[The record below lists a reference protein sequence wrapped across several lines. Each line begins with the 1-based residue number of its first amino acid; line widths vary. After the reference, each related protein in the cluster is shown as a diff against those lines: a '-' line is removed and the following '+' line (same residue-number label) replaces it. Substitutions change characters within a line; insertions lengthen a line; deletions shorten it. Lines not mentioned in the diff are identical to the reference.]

1 MKQTLKLLLTGLIL
15 AGSPVLLK
23 AQVPQ
28 KFNYQGIARD
38 TKGNPMGKQTL
49 GIKLSVLPTADA
61 TTPEYEEVQ
70 TITTNE
76 FGLYTLQIGNGT
88 AVTGTMKEVKWETG
102 NKYIKVAIDPQGGTN
117 YADAGTTQLLSVP
130 YAIYADKAGM
140 AKETAGGD
148 RAGAVS
154 TSAAGTGTVN
164 FLTKFTAANTIYNSQ
179 VFDNGTNI
187 GIGTTT
193 PAATAKIH
201 INQNSASV
209 LEHMRMQNLS
219 ATGAGRFTLYSDG
232 ASNYSTFTKYG
243 STYAGGYAG
252 ITTLYPLANLLAFG
266 NNGVAAN
273 DGLGR
278 FLISTAGNA
287 GISIFK
293 GGTSKLKFHADFTTE
308 NVGIGGNSAPVGRVH
323 MNNTDGTTMD
333 VRLTNNTTGHTAT
346 DGLDIRNTGNDA
358 SITNRE
364 NANLTLGTNNVTRM
378 TVTAAGNVE
387 LANQIKIAGGAPGAG
402 KVLTSDATGLAT
414 WQTPAAGGGV
424 SGSGTVNYI
433 PKFTPNGT
441 TLGNSSLV
449 DNGSALYFGR
459 TSQGSF
465 FGVPFGTQFRDHT
478 APFGFSL
485 FGFEGKQ
492 NTGSFLVLE
501 DSSASTNRGIY
512 FQNHTTNPTLSNDKM
527 GYIQQSTLENT
538 FRFANGGGLGLEV
551 NLANGRMG
559 NYISTSLSNAELSIL
574 SSKDTAAYF
583 VSDNFNGTGNY
594 GVMVE
599 SYSDYSP
606 TGIFSNTN
614 FEGTGNSSYSYGII
628 NLVNGGSQDA
638 YGAYNSVVNSTGS
651 NSFVSGGIN
660 YATQNGTGDA
670 YGSQNSATS
679 ISTTTTATVFGS
691 YNDAYAPSNSTGRS
705 IGVYSYAS
713 GGDETVIG
721 VSGFAQGNYDL
732 TNGTNNPR
740 GIFGDADGG
749 SGNSDYT
756 YSIYGAAPTGGFF
769 NNYSGYFEGN
779 THINGTLSK
788 AGGTFKI
795 DHPQDPAN
803 KYLVHSF
810 VESPDMM
817 NVYNG
822 NIVTD
827 ASGNA
832 VVELPAYFQAENKD
846 FKYQLTVIDNSND
859 FVMAKVSSE
868 VNNNT
873 FSIKTSKPNVKVSWQ
888 VTGVRQDAWAN
899 ANRVE
904 AEVEKADREKGKYLH
919 PELFGQDASKGLHHS
934 ERMTPKPQSAKEQ
947 QRIAENKEA
956 MAAAQKRGEELRKQ
970 KAAAEQKAK
979 ANQQNNPLGGR

>member
-1 MKQTLKLLLTGLIL
+1 
-15 AGSPVLLK
+15 
-23 AQVPQ
+23 
-28 KFNYQGIARD
+28 
-38 TKGNPMGKQTL
+38 
-49 GIKLSVLPTADA
+49 
-61 TTPEYEEVQ
+61 
-70 TITTNE
+70 
-76 FGLYTLQIGNGT
+76 
-88 AVTGTMKEVKWETG
+88 
-102 NKYIKVAIDPQGGTN
+102 
-117 YADAGTTQLLSVP
+117 
-130 YAIYADKAGM
+130 
-140 AKETAGGD
+140 
-148 RAGAVS
+148 
-154 TSAAGTGTVN
+154 
-164 FLTKFTAANTIYNSQ
+164 
-179 VFDNGTNI
+179 
-187 GIGTTT
+187 
-193 PAATAKIH
+193 
-201 INQNSASV
+201 
-209 LEHMRMQNLS
+209 MQNLS
-219 ATGAGRFTLYSDG
+219 STGAGRFTMYSD
-232 ASNYSTFTKYG
+232 AANNYSTFTKYG

-293 GGTSKLKFHADFTTE
+293 GGTSKLKFHADYTTE
-308 NVGIGGNSAPVGRVH
+308 NVGIGGNSAPIGRVH

-364 NANLTLGTNNVTRM
+364 NANLTLGTNNITRM

-387 LANQIKIAGGAPGAG
+387 LANQIRISGGAPGAG
-402 KVLTSDATGLAT
+402 KVLTSDASGLAT
-414 WQTPAAGGGV
+414 WQTPAAGGGL

-441 TLGNSSLV
+441 TLGNSVLV
-449 DNGSALYFGR
+449 DNGLGLYYGR

-465 FGVPFGTQFRDHT
+465 LGYLYGAQFRDH
-478 APFGFSL
+478 AASSFSL
-485 FGFEGKQ
+485 FGFQGKQ
-492 NTGSFLVLE
+492 NTGTFLVLE
-501 DSSASTNRGIY
+501 DSSSGTDRGIY
-512 FQNHTTNPTLSNDKM
+512 FQNYTTNPTASSDKL
-527 GYIQQSTLENT
+527 GYIGHSTNNK
-538 FRFANGGGLGLEV
+538 FRFGNGFGSGLEV
-551 NLANGRMG
+551 NLADGRMG
-559 NYISTSLSNAELSIL
+559 NSSSTSISNAEFSIL

-606 TGIFSNTN
+606 TGISSTTS
-614 FEGTGNSSYSYGII
+614 FEGTGNFSYSYGIT
-628 NLVNGGSQDA
+628 NVVSGGSQDA
-638 YGAYNSVVNSTGS
+638 YGDYNYVDNAAGST
-651 NSFVSGGIN
+651 SFVTGGYN
-660 YATQNGTGDA
+660 YASQNGTGDA
-670 YGSQNSATS
+670 YGSFS
-679 ISTTTTATVFGS
+679 IASSLATTAGSTAYGS
-691 YNDAYAPSNSTGRS
+691 YNEAYAPSVSLSRS
-705 IGVYSYAS
+705 VGVFSYAQ
-713 GGDETVIG
+713 GGDEVVTA
-721 VSGFAQGNYDL
+721 VSGFAQGHFDAI
-732 TNGTNNPR
+732 NGTNNPR

-749 SGNSDYT
+749 SSNSDYT
-756 YSIYGAAPTGGFF
+756 YSIYGAAPTGAFF

-779 THINGTLSK
+779 THVNGTLSK

-873 FSIKTSKPNVKVSWQ
+873 FTIKTSKPNVKVSWQ

-934 ERMTPKPQSAKEQ
+934 ERMTPKPQSAKEK
-947 QRIAENKEA
+947 QRNAENKEA
-956 MAAAQKRGEELRKQ
+956 MAAAQKRGEELSKQ

-979 ANQQNNPLGGR
+979 AGQQNNPLGGR

>member
-1 MKQTLKLLLTGLIL
+1 M
-15 AGSPVLLK
+15 
-23 AQVPQ
+23 
-28 KFNYQGIARD
+28 
-38 TKGNPMGKQTL
+38 
-49 GIKLSVLPTADA
+49 
-61 TTPEYEEVQ
+61 
-70 TITTNE
+70 
-76 FGLYTLQIGNGT
+76 
-88 AVTGTMKEVKWETG
+88 
-102 NKYIKVAIDPQGGTN
+102 
-117 YADAGTTQLLSVP
+117 
-130 YAIYADKAGM
+130 
-140 AKETAGGD
+140 
-148 RAGAVS
+148 
-154 TSAAGTGTVN
+154 
-164 FLTKFTAANTIYNSQ
+164 
-179 VFDNGTNI
+179 
-187 GIGTTT
+187 
-193 PAATAKIH
+193 
-201 INQNSASV
+201 
-209 LEHMRMQNLS
+209 
-219 ATGAGRFTLYSDG
+219 
-232 ASNYSTFTKYG
+232 
-243 STYAGGYAG
+243 
-252 ITTLYPLANLLAFG
+252 
-266 NNGVAAN
+266 
-273 DGLGR
+273 
-278 FLISTAGNA
+278 
-287 GISIFK
+287 FK

-308 NVGIGGNSAPVGRVH
+308 NVGIGGNAAPVSRVH
-323 MNNTDGTTMD
+323 LNNTDGTTMD

-414 WQTPAAGGGV
+414 WQTPAAGSGV

-441 TLGNSSLV
+441 TLGNSVLV
-449 DNGSALYFGR
+449 DNGFGLYYGR

-465 FGVPFGTQFRDHT
+465 FGIPYGAQFRDHT
-478 APFGFSL
+478 AASGFSL

-492 NTGSFLVLE
+492 NTGCFLVLE

-527 GYIQQSTLENT
+527 GYIQHSTAENT
-538 FRFANGGGLGLEV
+538 FRFGNGIGIGLEV
-551 NLANGRMG
+551 NLADGRMG
-559 NYISTSLSNAELSIL
+559 NSGATSASNAQLSIF

-583 VSDNFNGTGNY
+583 VSDNLNGTPNY

-599 SYSDYSP
+599 SYSDITP
-606 TGIFSNTN
+606 TGILLNTN
-614 FEGTGNSSYSYGII
+614 FEGTGNSSFTYGI
-628 NLVNGGSQDA
+628 NNFVSGGSQDA
-638 YGAYNSVVNSTGS
+638 YAQNNSVS
-651 NSFVSGGIN
+651 NVAGASSYIAGTAATV
-660 YATQNGTGDA
+660 TQNGTGEA
-670 YGSQNSATS
+670 YGNISYVYSNSPTSTAT
-679 ISTTTTATVFGS
+679 IYGDYITTTA
-691 YNDAYAPSNSTGRS
+691 PSNGLGRS
-705 IGVYSYAS
+705 VGVFSYAV
-713 GGDETVIG
+713 GGDDVVTA
-721 VSGFAQGNYDL
+721 VSGFAQGHYNNS
-732 TNGTNNPR
+732 NGTNNPR

-749 SGNSDYT
+749 TGNSDYT
-756 YSIYGAAPTGGFF
+756 YSIYGATPTGGLFY
-769 NNYSGYFEGN
+769 NYSGYFEGN

-827 ASGNA
+827 ANGNA
-832 VVELPAYFQAENKD
+832 MIELPAYFQAENKD

-904 AEVEKADREKGKYLH
+904 AEVEKAEREKGKYLH
-919 PELFGQDASKGLHHS
+919 PELFGQDASKGLHYS
-934 ERMTPKPQSAKEQ
+934 ERMTPKPQTAKEQ

-970 KAAAEQKAK
+970 KATAEQKAK

>member
-15 AGSPVLLK
+15 AGSPALLK

-252 ITTLYPLANLLAFG
+252 ITTLYPYANLLAFG
-266 NNGVAAN
+266 NNGLASG

-308 NVGIGGNSAPVGRVH
+308 NVGIGGNAAPVSRVH
-323 MNNTDGTTMD
+323 LNNTDGTTMD

-358 SITNRE
+358 SIMNRE
-364 NANLTLGTNNVTRM
+364 NANMTFGTNNANRMIITSSGDVGIGNPNPQQKLDVSGKTILRDTLWVNSGTPNTQMIIKSDGGTSSIQLNRDANYASNIRASSFGMTEFFTQSGGSGVENSRFVIGGDGDNFVIPGTDNTMSLGLSTYKWANVVTGGLTM
-378 TVTAAGNVE
+378 TNGAANGR
-387 LANQIKIAGGAPGAG
+387 
-402 KVLTSDATGLAT
+402 VLTSDASGNASWAAPTITSSTGTNDYLPKFATSGTSLVNSIFRDNGTSASCGSTSPSIVYQFYVYRQQLAINGDGQHSLFGYRT
-414 WQTPAAGGGV
+414 RDSQNDGTGYTQLTCNSATSGYNFWGDVYTFGVAGHSYNDYSRTGGVLGAEIQGSYWGSLGYRSSGLLNYGVYGSSAYASGGGFLPSNEV
-424 SGSGTVNYI
+424 AGIGGGFFGTMVGSISKGKVIGQMNSGELFASYNLGDEYTSGKQI
-433 PKFTPNGT
+433 E
-441 TLGNSSLV
+441 LV
-449 DNGSALYFGR
+449 DNG
-459 TSQGSF
+459 
-465 FGVPFGTQFRDHT
+465 
-478 APFGFSL
+478 
-485 FGFEGKQ
+485 
-492 NTGSFLVLE
+492 N
-501 DSSASTNRGIY
+501 
-512 FQNHTTNPTLSNDKM
+512 
-527 GYIQQSTLENT
+527 
-538 FRFANGGGLGLEV
+538 
-551 NLANGRMG
+551 
-559 NYISTSLSNAELSIL
+559 
-574 SSKDTAAYF
+574 
-583 VSDNFNGTGNY
+583 
-594 GVMVE
+594 
-599 SYSDYSP
+599 
-606 TGIFSNTN
+606 
-614 FEGTGNSSYSYGII
+614 
-628 NLVNGGSQDA
+628 
-638 YGAYNSVVNSTGS
+638 
-651 NSFVSGGIN
+651 
-660 YATQNGTGDA
+660 
-670 YGSQNSATS
+670 
-679 ISTTTTATVFGS
+679 
-691 YNDAYAPSNSTGRS
+691 
-705 IGVYSYAS
+705 
-713 GGDETVIG
+713 
-721 VSGFAQGNYDL
+721 
-732 TNGTNNPR
+732 
-740 GIFGDADGG
+740 
-749 SGNSDYT
+749 
-756 YSIYGAAPTGGFF
+756 
-769 NNYSGYFEGN
+769 
-779 THINGTLSK
+779 
-788 AGGTFKI
+788 
-795 DHPQDPAN
+795 
-803 KYLVHSF
+803 
-810 VESPDMM
+810 
-817 NVYNG
+817 
-822 NIVTD
+822 
-827 ASGNA
+827 
-832 VVELPAYFQAENKD
+832 
-846 FKYQLTVIDNSND
+846 
-859 FVMAKVSSE
+859 
-868 VNNNT
+868 
-873 FSIKTSKPNVKVSWQ
+873 
-888 VTGVRQDAWAN
+888 
-899 ANRVE
+899 
-904 AEVEKADREKGKYLH
+904 EK
-919 PELFGQDASKGLHHS
+919 
-934 ERMTPKPQSAKEQ
+934 
-947 QRIAENKEA
+947 
-956 MAAAQKRGEELRKQ
+956 
-970 KAAAEQKAK
+970 
-979 ANQQNNPLGGR
+979 